1 MVDVRQSLAGRH
13 RSFGDF
19 EPWNALWS
27 DAAHGVEL
35 SGRTV
40 AWLLI
45 GLLTA
50 ISIPIVMH
58 PLPPLTD
65 YINHLSR
72 MYVIS
77 AIGTDPDLARFYE
90 IHWQII
96 PNLMMDLIVPLLERF
111 TNVFIAGQIYTIA
124 SFALILSGAVALNRQ
139 LFGRYSVLP
148 LIAAPL
154 LYNQVLLVGTM
165 NYMSAIGVV
174 LWSVTAWIWLRER
187 PMPLRL
193 IVSGC
198 CVITL
203 FFCHLYAVGVYG
215 LALLAYELRRLLAPG
230 AGAGAPYAG
239 VRSWRRRI
247 VEFFATGLPFLPV
260 FALLMV
266 SPTWGLRKEYFW
278 QFDGKLD
285 GLLFVIRLY
294 FSLPA
299 IVVVCII
306 AILGAGALYF
316 RLLKIHAFG
325 WMLLGVGAIVY
336 LAMPRIIFDTYMA
349 DQRLP
354 ISLAFMIIACGHLD
368 IRHAFVRRTFAATL
382 VAVVALR
389 ICEVQAVW
397 NDAAHTTDAF
407 RESMRHIDRGSRILV
422 AYDDP
427 AADEDLWNQGLVHA
441 ACLAI
446 IERSS
451 LVTTAFT
458 VVGKQILRTRAS
470 FRDIVDNDDGTPPSV
485 GQLFEVANH
494 PRRGLDA
501 YWSDWTVD
509 FDYVYFLFTRP
520 DHRNPDPAR
529 LATQVIG
536 DRFALYRI
544 LPPARPNT
552 RPVEPAD
559 VLATHAGAQL
569 VRLAPRPSI
578 QRIRRHPLN

>member
-1 MVDVRQSLAGRH
+1 MI
-13 RSFGDF
+13 
-19 EPWNALWS
+19 
-27 DAAHGVEL
+27 
-35 SGRTV
+35 
-40 AWLLI
+40 AWLVI

-50 ISIPIVMH
+50 ISIPIAMH
-58 PLPPLTD
+58 PWPPLTD

-77 AIGTDPDLARFYE
+77 AIGNDPDLARFYE
-90 IHWQII
+90 IHWQVI

-111 TNVFIAGQIYTIA
+111 TNVYVAGQIYTIG

-148 LIAAPL
+148 LVAAPL
-154 LYNQVLLVGTM
+154 LYNQVFLVGTM
-165 NYMSAIGVV
+165 NYVSAIGVA
-174 LWSVTAWIWLRER
+174 LWSVAAWIWLRER
-187 PMPLRL
+187 PMPVRL
-193 IVSGC
+193 LVSAC

-215 LALLAYELRRLLAPG
+215 LALLAYELRRLLLPASGTPQAKIPSMG
-230 AGAGAPYAG
+230 
-239 VRSWRRRI
+239 RRAI
-247 VEFFATGLPFLPV
+247 EFVATGLPFLPV

-266 SPTWGLRKEYFW
+266 SPTWGLRKDWLWE
-278 QFDGKLD
+278 FDGKLD
-285 GLLFVIRLY
+285 GLLYVIRLY

-299 IVVVCII
+299 IVAAVIL
-306 AILGAGALYF
+306 AILATVALYF
-316 RLLKIHAFG
+316 RVLKVHAFG
-325 WMLLGVGAIVY
+325 WMLIGVGAVVY
-336 LAMPRIIFDTYMA
+336 VAMPRIIFDTYMA

-354 ISLAFMIIACGHLD
+354 ISLAFMIVACGHLD
-368 IRHAFVRRTFAATL
+368 IRHAFVRRAFAAVL

-397 NDAAHTTDAF
+397 NDAAHTTDSF
-407 RESMRHIDRGSRILV
+407 RASMRHIDRGSRILV

-427 AADEDLWNQGLVHA
+427 AADDDRWNQALIHA
-441 ACLAI
+441 ACLAM

-458 VVGKQILRTRAS
+458 VVGKQILRTRAD
-470 FRDIVDNDDGTPPSV
+470 FRDIVDNEDGTPPSV
-485 GQLFEVANH
+485 SQLLEVANH
-494 PRRGLDA
+494 PRRDLDA

-509 FDYVYFLFTRP
+509 FDYVYFLFTGP

-544 LPPARPNT
+544 LPPARRNL
-552 RPVEPAD
+552 RPSTPAD
-559 VLATHAGAQL
+559 APATHAGPQM
-569 VRLAPRPSI
+569 VRLAPRPAI
-578 QRIRRHPLN
+578 QRIHWHRVN